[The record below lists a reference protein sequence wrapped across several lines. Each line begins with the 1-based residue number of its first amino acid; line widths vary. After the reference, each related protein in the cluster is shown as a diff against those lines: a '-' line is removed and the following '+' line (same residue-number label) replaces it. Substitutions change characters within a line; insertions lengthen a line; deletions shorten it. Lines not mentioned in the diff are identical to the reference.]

1 MKQRGIKIFLF
12 VFDLLGY
19 SFTCSQTVQY
29 NICSGSFIAA
39 ELLAIN
45 HLRYIKSNYNGKS
58 INKKHF

>member
-1 MKQRGIKIFLF
+1 MKPRGIRFSSLFLIYW
-12 VFDLLGY
+12 D